1 MMLPL
6 SMKQTPKYH
15 QTILTFGGGTGHYYL
30 IRGLVD
36 QNEPSLIYSV
46 PSGWDDGGSTR
57 RLRVEMGVLPPG
69 DFRRCVIAMMED
81 EEQRLVAQKLFNDR
95 FADFN
100 GPLQGHSMGNLILA
114 QLERI
119 YQGQDRGINAAKKLF
134 LIKGHILPVT
144 LTNLILNAQTESG
157 IEIEG
162 ETNIDYRAKRVDF
175 KPEDRIARIFFDT
188 KAEANPEVLEAISKA
203 EKIIFSSGDLYTS
216 VVPHLIVNGIQK
228 AILKS
233 KAQVVLVLN
242 LMTKPGET
250 DFFKASDFLK
260 VFSYYLGDRLD
271 FLVCNKNHLNKEVLE
286 AYKKAGQEP
295 VEIDKEKCLKVA
307 PKVKI
312 IEGQFAQ
319 YLKEEHL
326 LRHDSH
332 KLASTILK
340 I

>member
-1 MMLPL
+1 
-6 SMKQTPKYH
+6 MKQS

-30 IRGLVD
+30 IRGLIEHND
-36 QNEPSLIYSV
+36 PNLIYSI

-69 DFRRCVIAMMED
+69 DFRRCVLAMMED
-81 EEQRLVAQKLFNDR
+81 DDQRQVAQKLFNDR

-119 YQGQDRGINAAKKLF
+119 YQGQDRGIEAARKLF

-188 KAEANPEVLEAISKA
+188 KAEANPEVLTAISKSD
-203 EKIIFSSGDLYTS
+203 KIIFSSGDLYTS
-216 VVPHLIVNGIQK
+216 LLPHLIVSGIQK

-233 KAQVVLVLN
+233 KAKLILVLN

-260 VFSYYLGDRLD
+260 VLNYYLGSPDRLNY
-271 FLVCNKNHLNKEVLE
+271 LVVNENHLDKEVLE
-286 AYKKAGQEP
+286 FYKKARQEP
-295 VEIDKEKCLKVA
+295 VEVDEKNCFRISPKLKI
-307 PKVKI
+307 VK
-312 IEGQFAQ
+312 GHFAQ
-319 YLKEEHL
+319 YLKSEHL
-326 LRHDSH
+326 LRHNSER
-332 KLASTILK
+332 LAQVILK
-340 I
+340 V